1 MERDI
6 KNTVMSDIKMIADK
20 QGDDN
25 NNTMIAPQ
33 YVAIPLGQ
41 LSINQLAPHIT
52 VHMLWRALKKSRI
65 KYHLTANQLIM
76 INGIYIYSITCKAEF
91 TLNSIQRFVGYFNNL
106 RTKKLLDSLIILGC
120 IVVHSNS
127 GKYVYYRLTPY
138 AYDIAIELFNEY
150 DSTVQKWYSKF
161 NLSI

>member
-1 MERDI
+1 M
-6 KNTVMSDIKMIADK
+6 MADR
-20 QGDDN
+20 QAETDN
-25 NNTMIAPQ
+25 HTMTAPQ
-33 YVAIPLGQ
+33 YSAIPLGP
-41 LSINQLAPHIT
+41 LSISQLAPHIT

-106 RTKKLLDSLIILGC
+106 RTKKLLNSLIELGC
-120 IVVHSNS
+120 IVVHSNV

-150 DSTVQKWYSKF
+150 DSTVQRWYRKF